1 MKVDNYIEEQN
12 HPKESNLYNN
22 LVKYFN
28 DYEKDINKNI
38 EKKHIKKI
46 FSFKKYKNLNTLHS
60 MGNSKYELILKRLL
74 EKKK

>member
-12 HPKESNLYNN
+12 HPIESNLYNN
-22 LVKYFN
+22 IIKYFN

-46 FSFKKYKNLNTLHS
+46 FSFKK
-60 MGNSKYELILKRLL
+60 I
-74 EKKK
+74 